1 MRVFQFA
8 FLGDT
13 NTPHLP
19 HNYVKN
25 CIAYTGTHDN
35 NTLLGHVWEMSDSA
49 RNRAFEYC
57 NYSGND
63 WSKACEYIIKTMLA
77 SSADTVIMP
86 IQDLLV
92 YGNDTRMN
100 TPGKAENNWR
110 YRITKEQLYSI
121 DMKKFNKLN
130 KLYSR

>member
-1 MRVFQFA
+1 M
-8 FLGDT
+8 
-13 NTPHLP
+13 N
-19 HNYVKN
+19 
-25 CIAYTGTHDN
+25 
-35 NTLLGHVWEMSDSA
+35 
-49 RNRAFEYC
+49 
-57 NYSGND
+57 
-63 WSKACEYIIKTMLA
+63 EYIIKTMLA

-121 DMKKFNKLN
+121 DMQKFNKLN